1 MVKCL
6 KKKFTK
12 NVINEMPDEKKKKNR
27 KKPNLFVRKFPNQRE
42 NFLQLTIKT
51 GEHYEK

>member
-1 MVKCL
+1 MKCL
-6 KKKFTK
+6 TKRKKRT
-12 NVINEMPDEKKKKNR
+12 E
-27 KKPNLFVRKFPNQRE
+27 KKPNLFVRKFPKQRE